1 MMQATSTTQLSSSK
15 SQRNDQ
21 PTNVIVAS
29 FAKLARMSAPAQVSS
44 TEPTPQATATI
55 SRSRSGLARK
65 GSANQTSPNTAGMRT
80 NASHARS
87 PHSESEN
94 HDSWVA

>member
-1 MMQATSTTQLSSSK
+1 MMQATSTTQLSSSN

-21 PTNVIVAS
+21 PTNVIAAS
-29 FAKLARMSAPAQVSS
+29 FAKFARMSAPAQVSR

-55 SRSRSGLARK
+55 SRSRSGLARS
-65 GSANQTSPNTAGMRT
+65 GSANQTSPNTAGIRM
-80 NASHARS
+80 NASQARS
-87 PHSESEN
+87 RQSDSAN